1 MTARI
6 RGVALGLVVWLLAVA
21 SAASQAPRAKTFRS
35 GSSTLTY
42 YELGPRQG
50 TPLVLLSGG
59 PGFDPDYFW
68 FGPAFQTLARTRWV
82 LTYDQRG
89 TGQSALVGPTDTVT
103 VADYVAD
110 LEALR
115 VALGVEKI
123 DVLGHSWGGYLAIA
137 YGATHGD
144 RIAHM
149 VLVGSAAP
157 KFSDTI
163 FLFAQVFPERDMSTP
178 MAQGMAGDTAALAR
192 AIAVYTSMIFYSP
205 TKGDAWRKLG
215 SRLKYNREVNR
226 HLSRD
231 LGRLDFTPSLKE
243 FRFPTLVTTGR
254 YDMNVAPLTAFRIH
268 QAISGSEFRVFE
280 ESSHIPFYEEPDAF
294 VAAVRTFLAR

>member
-6 RGVALGLVVWLLAVA
+6 RGVALGLVFFLLSIPPLWA
-21 SAASQAPRAKTFRS
+21 QTPRPKTFSS
-35 GSSTLTY
+35 GPATLTY
-42 YELGPRQG
+42 YEMGPRRG

-68 FGPAFQTLARTRWV
+68 FGRAFQTLAQTRWV

-89 TGQSALVGPTDTVT
+89 TGQSTRVGPADSVT

-123 DVLGHSWGGYLAIA
+123 DVLGHSWGGYLALA
-137 YGATHGD
+137 YGAAHGD

-163 FLFAQVFPERDMSTP
+163 FLFTQVFPERDMSTP
-178 MAQGMAGDTAALAR
+178 MAKGMAGDSAALAQ
-192 AIAVYTSMIFYSP
+192 AIGVYTSMIFYSP
-205 TKGDAWRKLG
+205 SHGVAWRKLG
-215 SRLKYNREVNR
+215 SRLKFNPDVNR

-231 LGRLDFTPSLKE
+231 LARQDFTPSLKE

-268 QAISGSEFRVFE
+268 QAIPSSEFRVFE

-294 VAAVRTFLAR
+294 VAALKPFLAR